1 LACVTEFRKSIGYFD
16 ILRNNLEY
24 FFADGK
30 NTLSNSGSANG
41 KALVVGFV
49 NFFKMDLIMATVTT
63 RPDFST
69 TMPDV
74 SASGIN
80 LLKHITA
87 TTIWAESSLQ
97 YFLGDASSLQL
108 DSEFA
113 AMFSSIYGKAT
124 PDATF
129 AFTKLTQNA
138 FSSIDAVTALSF
150 SQTDT
155 ASEAEEVI
163 VSVSV
168 PKSTTEGFF
177 QFPGEFYQGSSTN
190 SWSIGAFNSGLD
202 AMQAKAETG
211 GGQYANW
218 TIIHEIG
225 HSLGLKHTHAE
236 STGDALASVGKY
248 MDNEM
253 YSVMSYKAASAGYA
267 YGHAVSMMALDVA
280 ALQALY
286 GADTNAA
293 GKSTYTLL
301 DAKGGTLDLTEGSV
315 SIGRAYYCIW
325 DSGGTDTIRYG
336 NTSNSV
342 LINLNDATLNTAQD
356 SSVLRALF
364 TELKQSSYYD
374 ALSSALQ
381 QEIVDKW
388 HHAGGFFSH
397 VLTSAASGYKAI
409 AGGFS
414 IAHDAN
420 IENAIGGASGDLLI
434 GNELANTIRG
444 LAGNDTI
451 LGSAGGDSL
460 SGGGGNDRLDGGTGD
475 DVLIGGAGADRFVFS
490 TGYGIDEITDFS
502 HKDIIDLTHLVG
514 VSSFA
519 ELKSDMAQYKGS
531 TYILVGD
538 DTLVIDHVT
547 KAELTAADFAI

>member
-1 LACVTEFRKSIGYFD
+1 
-16 ILRNNLEY
+16 
-24 FFADGK
+24 
-30 NTLSNSGSANG
+30 
-41 KALVVGFV
+41 
-49 NFFKMDLIMATVTT
+49 MATVTA

-97 YFLGDASSLQL
+97 YYIGDASSLDL
-108 DSEFA
+108 DSQFA
-113 AMFSSIYGKAT
+113 AMFSSIYGNTT
-124 PDATF
+124 PDAAF
-129 AFTKLTQNA
+129 AYTKLTQNA
-138 FSSIDAVTALSF
+138 FTSIDAVTSLDF
-150 SQTDT
+150 SQTSNVDL
-155 ASEAEEVI
+155 AEEVI
-163 VSVSV
+163 VSVSK
-168 PKSTTEGFF
+168 PRSTTEGFF
-177 QFPGEFYQGSSTN
+177 QFPGEFYQGHTSN

-202 AMQAKAETG
+202 YMMLSAEKG
-211 GGQYANW
+211 GGEYANW

-236 STGDALASVGKY
+236 DGNQTPLLSVGKY

-253 YSVMSYKAASAGYA
+253 YSVMSYKAASAGYT

-286 GADTNAA
+286 GADANAA
-293 GKSTYTLL
+293 GTSTYTLL
-301 DAKGGTLDLTEGSV
+301 DAKGGALDLTEGSV

-336 NTSNSV
+336 NTSNAV
-342 LINLNDATLNTAQD
+342 LINLNDATLDTAGD
-356 SSVLRALF
+356 SKVLRALF
-364 TELKQSSYYD
+364 SELKQSSYYD
-374 ALSSALQ
+374 ALSTALQ

-397 VLTSAASGYKAI
+397 VLTSAASGLKAI

-414 IAHDAN
+414 IAHDAD
-420 IENAIGGASGDLLI
+420 IENAIGGSAGDLLI

-444 LAGNDTI
+444 LAGNDTL
-451 LGSAGGDSL
+451 LGSAGADTL
-460 SGGGGNDRLDGGTGD
+460 YGGGGNDRLDGGTGHD
-475 DVLIGGAGADRFVFS
+475 LLVGGTGADRFVFS
-490 TGYGIDEITDFS
+490 TGYGTDAIIDFS
-502 HKDIIDLTHLVG
+502 HQDVLDLTHLAG

-519 ELKSDMAQYKGS
+519 DLKSDMTQYKGS
-531 TYILVGD
+531 TYIFVGD
-538 DTLVIDHVT
+538 DVLVIEHVT
-547 KAELTAADFAI
+547 NAELSAGDFAL